1 MTTMHSRRARFALL
15 FGLSAT
21 EMMPIAL
28 LAQALPIYLRRSGA
42 SLQAIGLI
50 SMVLLPRAL
59 KLLWAPLVDKLGA
72 RSKFGRYR
80 GWVLLMHTLL
90 VVTLVLG
97 SFTDVPAL
105 LTTNKTVGVPALLWL
120 SILSATADTASHA
133 LAVNLLRPEERGAG
147 NGLQT
152 AGAMLGSLAG
162 GGLVVLLV
170 ERYGWQPALLT
181 MAVCV
186 LLPLPGVFL
195 YEERPVTAGKHVS
208 VRELFAVL
216 KRPRM
221 LHWLALLG
229 ALAIGPTMIDI
240 CLPTLLVDRGFALT
254 EIGLVMGVMTSLF
267 GAAGGAFGGFVVRRF
282 GRERALY
289 ALTILCAFTVAS
301 PLVTRFVDSR
311 ALLYVALGIPYFGVV
326 ARAPLIY
333 AMIMDRCRGHVAS
346 TDYTFQVTVFQV
358 VGFLGLGLG
367 GVVADHLG
375 MTTVFA
381 LAAMLSLATLLAAKQ
396 LLQGSDFEAEQHH
409 DPEPPLAAA

>member
-1 MTTMHSRRARFALL
+1 MTTMQSRRARFALL

-80 GWVLLMHTLL
+80 GWLLFLHSLV

-105 LTTNKTVGVPALLWL
+105 LTTNLGVGVPALLWL

-133 LAVNLLRPEERGAG
+133 LAVQLLRPDERGVG

-170 ERYGWQPALLT
+170 ERYGWRPALLA

-186 LLPLPGVFL
+186 LLPLPGVLF
-195 YEERPVTAGKHVS
+195 YQEQSVPEGKPIS
-208 VRELFAVL
+208 ARELFAGF

-221 LHWLALLG
+221 WHWLALLG
-229 ALAIGPTMIDI
+229 SLAIGPSMIDV
-240 CLPTLLVDRGFALT
+240 CLPTLLVDRGFALA
-254 EIGLVMGVMTSLF
+254 EIGLVMGVITSLS
-267 GAAGGAFGGFVVRRF
+267 GAAGGAFGGGVVRSL

-289 ALTILCAFTVAS
+289 ALTILCALAVAS
-301 PLVTRFVDSR
+301 PILTRISSSR
-311 ALLYVALGIPYFGVV
+311 ALLYLGLCIPYFGVV

-333 AMIMDRCRGHVAS
+333 AMIMDRCRGHFAS

-358 VGFLGLGLG
+358 SGFLGLGLG
-367 GVVADHLG
+367 GVIAEHLG
-375 MTTVFA
+375 MTTVFI
-381 LAAMLSLATLLAAKQ
+381 LASMLSLATLLAAKQ
-396 LLQGSDFEAEQHH
+396 LLQGRDFEAEQHH